1 MNKKKNI
8 FYFLLIVYCL
18 MSNVCLAQKK
28 SGTLGL
34 HFFYNDLPTAYQI
47 KTTSLKNVLNNNLWT
62 KMHNMQDGLAIT
74 YRKGLTKKIDWLGA
88 AEFSYIDYLSQSGI
102 YNGSNE
108 FLFATQVTA
117 VAKMFEDKK
126 PVVPYL
132 TAGIGGSVYDGKFGA
147 YIPAGLGIQ
156 LNIFSATFLYTD
168 FQYRTALSNQVSNH
182 FNYSVGIASTLK
194 TKKVKEKPV
203 VEIPVITAP
212 PVEEKYTAKNITVKV
227 TDEATGFV
235 LKGVELHIKTSD
247 AADLTLV
254 TNDKGEATFTNTNP
268 AEYTIY
274 GSLHNISTD
283 IKSINKELFKGSAPT
298 INVALLHNDPRFSLQ
313 GVVVNSS
320 TNAPEAGV
328 EVTVTDVSKGSNK
341 KIFND
346 SGTGVFNVQLE
357 PNSSYSIVGKKASY
371 LSNIGSASTE
381 GLNRSTTLYLQLELQ
396 VQEVSTSKNIV
407 LSNIYF
413 ATGKTSY
420 DVASSTDLQKLVQF
434 LNDNSNTQLEIQGH
448 TDNVGSAAGNKK
460 LSEQRALSIVNY
472 LVSKGIDKNRL
483 TAKGYGSTLPIDSN
497 ATEDGRA
504 KNRRVEMKLIK

>member
-1 MNKKKNI
+1 MKI
-8 FYFLLIVYCL
+8 SITILFLILGS
-18 MSNVCLAQKK
+18 MFASSSMGQKK
-28 SGTLGL
+28 SATLGL
-34 HFFYNDLPTAYQI
+34 HFFYNDFPTAYQV
-47 KTTSLKNVLNNNLWT
+47 KTTSLKNVLSNNLWT
-62 KMHNMQDGLAIT
+62 KMHNMQDGLAVT
-74 YRKGLTKKIDWLGA
+74 YRKGLTKKIDWTGT

-117 VAKMFEDKK
+117 VVKMFEDKK
-126 PVVPYL
+126 ALVPYL

-156 LNIFSATFLYTD
+156 FNIFSTTFLYTD

-182 FNYSVGIASTLK
+182 FNYSVGVASTLK
-194 TKKVKEKPV
+194 KQKVKEKPV
-203 VEIPVITAP
+203 VEIPVVTTM

-235 LKGVELHIKTSD
+235 LEGVELHVRTSD
-247 AADLTLV
+247 AADLILL

-268 AEYTIY
+268 AEYSIY
-274 GSLHNISTD
+274 GSLHNISTN
-283 IKSINKELFKGSAPT
+283 IKSINKELFKGAAAS
-298 INVALLHNDPRFSLQ
+298 INVALVHNDPRFSLQ
-313 GVVVNSS
+313 GVVLNSS

-328 EVTVTDVSKGSNK
+328 EVTVTDIGKGSNT

-346 SGTGVFNVQLE
+346 PRTGTFNVQLE

-371 LSNIGSASTE
+371 LSNIGNASTE

-396 VQEVSTSKNIV
+396 VQEVSTAKNIV

-413 ATGKTSY
+413 ATGKTSF

-434 LNDNSNTQLEIQGH
+434 LNDNLNTQLEIQGH
-448 TDNVGSAAGNKK
+448 TDNVGSVAGNKK

-472 LVSKGIDKNRL
+472 LVSKGIDKARL
-483 TAKGYGSTLPIDSN
+483 TAKGYGSTLPIESN